1 MQLSNLSLT
10 NFKGMIMLQD
20 ERGGEYSINPNAI
33 SSVTKL
39 GSYGM
44 RENKAT
50 RIDMINGGVHF
61 TPTAYNTLMTAIEEA
76 NQTKA
81 NINLVV

>member
-10 NFKGMIMLQD
+10 NFKGMIMLRD
-20 ERGGEYSINPNAI
+20 EYGGEYSINPKGI

-50 RIDMINGGVHF
+50 RIDMINGGVYF
-61 TPTAYNTLMTAIEEA
+61 TPTTYNALMAAIEKA
-76 NQTKA
+76 NKTEA